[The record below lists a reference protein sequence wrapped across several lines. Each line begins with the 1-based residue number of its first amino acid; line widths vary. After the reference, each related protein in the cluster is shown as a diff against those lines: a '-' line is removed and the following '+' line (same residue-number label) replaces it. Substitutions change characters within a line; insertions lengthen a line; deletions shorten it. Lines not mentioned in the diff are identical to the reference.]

1 MDNDCPSIRDAAA
14 AGPKSRWAGML
25 DQTGAPDCSGSN
37 LCGCELAGGF
47 RDPPLRGNFGHGRYD
62 GRRSH
67 ETDSVSPH
75 AMKGPEI
82 AVGAALSG
90 RPSAAEERFSCHP
103 VGEGLAPPAG
113 FRNFFGRRWVFALRG
128 GAPGRRALR
137 TLWSTKDGRLHGS
150 APTAFQA
157 NHGYNRRG

>member
-1 MDNDCPSIRDAAA
+1 
-14 AGPKSRWAGML
+14 
-25 DQTGAPDCSGSN
+25 
-37 LCGCELAGGF
+37 
-47 RDPPLRGNFGHGRYD
+47 
-62 GRRSH
+62 
-67 ETDSVSPH
+67 
-75 AMKGPEI
+75 MKGPEI

-137 TLWSTKDGRLHGS
+137 ASWSMKGGRPSVAARSPLRDVS
-150 APTAFQA
+150 PVIP
-157 NHGYNRRG
+157 